1 MSVWGKIW
9 KELWKQLPFGL
20 FSMVSFV
27 GIKMD
32 HSQFYLINL
41 SPDPSMNEMLVYY
54 LRSEETKVL
63 G

>member
-1 MSVWGKIW
+1 
-9 KELWKQLPFGL
+9 
-20 FSMVSFV
+20 MVSFV

>member
-1 MSVWGKIW
+1 
-9 KELWKQLPFGL
+9 
-20 FSMVSFV
+20 
-27 GIKMD
+27 MD

-63 G
+63 GCIFFIIPQG